1 MASEK
6 VQIQRF
12 NRTLQQKYGRDL
24 SAMELVEEL
33 VKAGMKLPV
42 PKDPKELL
50 AKKVANA
57 LREEE
62 RTDRETGFEYRAN
75 VAYETESGFLWGDI
89 DRVDR
94 RKMQNNYMFRRN
106 QVVGEVFSI
115 KVDCDHWSRINPKE
129 EPIEPELDFTL
140 DVEWKLNAPRSSKD
154 KAA

>member
-1 MASEK
+1 MATDK
-6 VQIQRF
+6 VMIQRF

-50 AKKVANA
+50 AKKVADA

-62 RTDRETGFEYRAN
+62 RIDKETGFEYRAN
-75 VAYETESGFLWGDI
+75 VAYESESGFLWGDI
-89 DRVDR
+89 DKVDR
-94 RKMQNNYMFRRN
+94 RKMESNYAFRRN
-106 QVVGEVFSI
+106 QIVGDAFGI
-115 KVDCDHWSRINPKE
+115 KIDCDHWNRIHPNE

-140 DVEWKLNAPRSSKD
+140 DVEWKLNAPRNPKG